1 MKSPVNATAGRKDA
15 NAAAIRRRPPCEAF
29 TLIELL
35 VVIAIIAILAAM
47 LLPALAR
54 AKEKANRISCRSNLH
69 QIGLGSLMYAGDF
82 NGAFVADTRSEPPG
96 QRKDNDDDMTQFYPA
111 YIPNYKAFL
120 CPSTRNFINPTN
132 MISVSQYQQA
142 NALVIKGLYDNAPNG
157 KDVGEGMSY
166 EVQGAWHGT
175 TTKKAER
182 SLLAFQN
189 DNTPG
194 WKGSK
199 PGPTRVFLLYDA
211 DDGKPSGTGNYPD
224 PCDNHGIEGASF
236 LFCDGHAEW
245 VTRRNYIQTWNI
257 SEDQNR
263 SAP

>member
-1 MKSPVNATAGRKDA
+1 MKLSMNATVGRRDA
-15 NAAAIRRRPPCEAF
+15 NAAAIRRRLTCEAF

-47 LLPALAR
+47 LLPALSR

-82 NGAFVADTRSEPPG
+82 SGAFVGDTRSEPPG
-96 QRKDNDDDMTQFYPA
+96 RRKDNDDDMTEFYPA

-120 CPSTRNFINPTN
+120 CPTTRNFINPTN
-132 MISVSQYQQA
+132 LISVSQFQQV

-175 TTKKAER
+175 TTKKTDR
-182 SLLAFQN
+182 SVLAFQSG
-189 DNTPG
+189 NT
-194 WKGSK
+194 K
-199 PGPTRVFLLYDA
+199 PGPTRVLLLYDA
-211 DDGKPSGTGNYPD
+211 DDGKPTGTGNYPD
-224 PCDNHGIEGASF
+224 ACDNHGIEGASF